1 MDPGDWFIV
10 FAKAM
15 ARGPGRWLLAF
26 MSSVFAKLAFHE
38 ENSMNKAILLAALAV
53 FALPAAAHA
62 MSGDVAKGEKVFRK
76 CMGCHYIKKD
86 KNKVG
91 PTLQNVVGRPA
102 ASVKGY
108 NYSAALKA
116 KGKAGLVW
124 TEDNLDKWLT
134 SPRKFV
140 PGTKMTF
147 FGLHKASQ
155 RADVIAYLKSMSKP
169 Q

>member
-1 MDPGDWFIV
+1 
-10 FAKAM
+10 
-15 ARGPGRWLLAF
+15 
-26 MSSVFAKLAFHE
+26 
-38 ENSMNKAILLAALAV
+38 MNKAILLAALAV

-62 MSGDVAKGEKVFRK
+62 TSGDVAKGAKVFKK
-76 CMGCHYIKKD
+76 CMACHYIDKD
-86 KNKVG
+86 KTKVG

-108 NYSAALKA
+108 HYSAALQA

-134 SPRKFV
+134 SPKVFV

-147 FGLHKASQ
+147 FGLRKASQ
-155 RADVIAYLKSMSKP
+155 RADVIAYLKSKSEP